1 MSYLF
6 NSTGYPLY
14 NDNIVKGFGCYVYD
28 KDENEYL
35 DLEAG
40 VWALSLGHCN
50 PEINRAIHEQIDEI
64 MHVGYKYNQAIAEKC
79 AKKLL
84 EIADMEEG
92 KCVFLTSG
100 SEAVEYGFQ
109 LAKSICP
116 NKKYICLKG
125 QYLSAYGHCCSKDTD
140 EWELIEWDYR
150 DQKGVNEWYDEL
162 SHKLSFSQIG
172 VFVFE
177 PGNSSGT
184 VKLPPD
190 NLVRAIHRIAEE
202 YNIITVID
210 EVTCGIGRTG
220 KWFGYMNYDI
230 KPDIIAVGKG
240 IGNGYPVSAVI
251 IEESIAKKA
260 KKTDFHFA
268 QSHQNDPLGCRVV
281 YEVLE
286 KIERDDLLTHANSVG
301 KYLRNEFV
309 KLQQEFPIISE
320 VRGIGLLNCIEFD
333 TSVSSEVLEQI
344 DKLMF
349 DQGIIIGVKLTSK
362 IIRTYC
368 PLIVTTEMVDK
379 LIKTLK
385 LVLANVIPKIS

>member
-14 NDNIVKGFGCYVYD
+14 KDNIVKGAGCYVYD
-28 KDENEYL
+28 KDKNQYL
-35 DLEAG
+35 DFEAG

-64 MHVGYKYNQAIAEKC
+64 MHVGYKYNQTIAEKC

-84 EIADMEEG
+84 EIADMKEG

-100 SEAVEYGFQ
+100 SEAVEYGVQ
-109 LAKSICP
+109 LAKSIYP
-116 NKKYICLKG
+116 NKKCLCLKD
-125 QYLSAYGHCCSKDTD
+125 QYLSAYGHCYGKNTE
-140 EWELIEWDYR
+140 EWELIEWDYG
-150 DQKGVNEWYDEL
+150 DQKSVNEWYDEL
-162 SHKLSFSQIG
+162 SYKLNISQIG

-184 VKLPPD
+184 VKLPPN
-190 NLVRAIHRIAEE
+190 NLVRAISRIVEE
-202 YNIITVID
+202 HNIITVID

-230 KPDIIAVGKG
+230 KADVIAVGKG

-260 KKTDFHFA
+260 EIADFHFA
-268 QSHQNDPLGCRVV
+268 QSHQNDPMGCRVV
-281 YEVLE
+281 YEVIE
-286 KIERDDLLTHANSVG
+286 KIERDDLLNHVNRTG
-301 KYLRNEFV
+301 EYLRNEFI
-309 KLQQEFPIISE
+309 KLQQEIPVISE
-320 VRGIGLLNCIEFD
+320 IRGIGLLNCIEFEG
-333 TSVSSEVLEQI
+333 SVSTEVLEQI
-344 DKLMF
+344 DKMLF
-349 DQGIIIGVKLTSK
+349 DRGIIVGVKLTSK

-368 PLIVTTEMVDK
+368 PLIVTTEMIDK
-379 LIKTLK
+379 FISTLK
-385 LVLANVIPKIS
+385 LVLANVLLKIS